1 MTALPDY
8 EEHDSYSKDDVE
20 HIVAR
25 RMAAIQL
32 KQLQDDQ
39 VKLRTDMMTE
49 IGEIKSSIKELVAAW
64 ESAGA
69 VVRLVKIAAGFVTA
83 LLVLVGVVKGY
94 TRP

>member
-39 VKLRTDMMTE
+39 IKLRTDMMKE

-69 VVRLVKIAAGFVTA
+69 LVKMVKVAAGFVTA
-83 LLVLVGVVKGY
+83 ILVLWGVVKGY
-94 TRP
+94 GKP